1 MDPCARQ
8 RVEALPIRRGQFS
21 LSQPDAR
28 GHRDCVSTPLIT
40 GTVHH
45 STEIVDALR
54 MSAHRLSGSRHDLD
68 GIVRAAAEH
77 RVVLIGEATHG
88 THEFHRMRMDITR
101 RLVTEAGFTVV
112 AAEADWPD
120 ARRIDRYIRGIG
132 DDRDALNALGDFR
145 RFPSWMWRHTDMLD
159 FVAWMRAHND
169 HLTAE
174 ASPVRFVGLDLY
186 SLRSSMAAVIEYL
199 DRVDP
204 DEAAAARQRY
214 SCFDHVGAEGQAYGL
229 AIATRGAL
237 PCENEVVLQLVR
249 LRALS
254 ESLMRR
260 NGDEAADDFFSAEQ
274 NAALVRDA
282 EEYYQQMFRAE
293 VSAWNLRDRHMAA
306 TLAAVID
313 HFDARARPLARPD
326 VKVVVWAHN
335 SHVGDA
341 RATGMATRGE
351 LNLGELV
358 RRRDDHDAF
367 VIGFTSYDG
376 SVAAAADWDGPVRRR
391 VLRPALAGSV
401 EDLLHHVGLDGA
413 PDMWFDCRDHRV
425 RAALGDLRL
434 HRAVGVVYRPQTER
448 ASHYLM
454 TRTAEQF
461 DLLIHLDRT
470 SAIEPLET
478 GDHWNRADTPD
489 TYPTGV

>member
-1 MDPCARQ
+1 M
-8 RVEALPIRRGQFS
+8 
-21 LSQPDAR
+21 
-28 GHRDCVSTPLIT
+28 STPLIT

-45 STEIVDALR
+45 RSEVVDSLR
-54 MSAHRLSGSRHDLD
+54 AAAHRLTGSRHDLD
-68 GIVRAAAEH
+68 GIVERAGQH
-77 RVVLIGEATHG
+77 RIVLIGEATHG

-101 RLVTEAGFTVV
+101 RLVTEYGFSVV

-120 ARRIDRYIRGIG
+120 AYRVDRYVRGVG
-132 DDRDALNALGDFR
+132 DDPDALASLSDFR
-145 RFPSWMWRHTDMLD
+145 RFPAWMWRHTDMLE
-159 FVAWMRAHND
+159 FVAWMRAHNEQR
-169 HLTAE
+169 AQGVP
-174 ASPVRFVGLDLY
+174 PVRFMGLDLY
-186 SLRSSMAAVIEYL
+186 SLRASIAAVIDYL

-214 SCFDHVGAEGQAYGL
+214 ACFDHVGAEGQAYGL
-229 AIATRGAL
+229 AIATKGSL
-237 PCENEVVLQLVR
+237 PCEDEVVLQLVR
-249 LRALS
+249 LRALA
-254 ESLMRR
+254 ESVLRR
-260 NGDEAADDFFSAEQ
+260 DGDTAADEYFSAEQ
-274 NAALVRDA
+274 NAVLVRDA

-313 HFDARARPLARPD
+313 HFDTRPGLHALAD

-341 RATGMATRGE
+341 SATGMAARGE

-358 RRRDDHDAF
+358 RRRDDRDAF
-367 VIGFTSYDG
+367 IIGFSTYDG
-376 SVAAAADWDGPVRRR
+376 EVAAASGWDSPVRRR

-401 EDLLHHVGLDGA
+401 EDLLHHVALDG
-413 PDMWFDCRDHRV
+413 PRDLWLDCSDHRV
-425 RAALGDLRL
+425 RAALSDLRL
-434 HRAVGVVYRPQTER
+434 HRAVGVVYRPETER
-448 ASHYLM
+448 ASHYL
-454 TRTAEQF
+454 TARAADQF

-478 GDHWNRADTPD
+478 GEHWNRADTPD